1 MNRGALQAT
10 VHGVAEEL
18 DLTSQLNNKN
28 ISLMLV
34 WNMNAEILFEKGD
47 HEPTS

>member
-1 MNRGALQAT
+1 MGRGAWQAKDL
-10 VHGVAEEL
+10 E
-18 DLTSQLNNKN
+18 LTSQLNNNN

>member
-1 MNRGALQAT
+1 MGRGAWQAKD
-10 VHGVAEEL
+10 L
-18 DLTSQLNNKN
+18 DLTSQLNN

-34 WNMNAEILFEKGD
+34 WNMNAEILFVKGD